1 MDALT
6 TMDARNTNRKYEVFN
21 RRSGEVTGNLRRL
34 DCGASLYDSAQG
46 AERALRTAKHAWDE
60 KSAALSQANT
70 RLELA
75 RRQLMTV
82 CRATAS
88 LSEAWN
94 VAGADAVMAAD
105 AQDEAAL
112 ATHLV
117 EVARQVPYAGDGLVA
132 SLKASRRAWLSAEA
146 AVKAAQAD
154 FTRVTRDFSEAY
166 YRAQAV
172 IAQGK
177 ALLTAYG
184 VRVVERKPSRR
195 KPASA
200 APAVSPTD
208 GAQVPE
214 AA

>member
-1 MDALT
+1 MDAVT

-21 RRSGEVTGNLRRL
+21 RKSGEVTGNLRKL
-34 DCGASLYDSAQG
+34 DGGASLYDAAQG
-46 AERALRTAKHAWDE
+46 VERGLRAAKHAWDE
-60 KSAALSQANT
+60 KSAALAEANA
-70 RLELA
+70 RLERA
-75 RRQLMTV
+75 RKQLMTV

-88 LSEAWN
+88 LSEAWD

-112 ATHLV
+112 ASHLV
-117 EVARQVPYAGDGLVA
+117 EVARQVPHAGEGLVA
-132 SLKASRRAWLSAEA
+132 SLRASRRAWLSAEA
-146 AVKAAQAD
+146 AVKVAQAD

-177 ALLTAYG
+177 AMLTAYG
-184 VRVVERKPSRR
+184 VRVVERKPSPR
-195 KPASA
+195 KPAV
-200 APAVSPTD
+200 PPVTKPLE
-208 GAQVPE
+208 GMPE

>member
-1 MDALT
+1 MKPTAT
-6 TMDARNTNRKYEVFN
+6 TNLDARNTNRKYEVFN
-21 RRSGEVTGNLRRL
+21 RRSGEITGNLRKL
-34 DCGASLYDSAQG
+34 DGGASLYEAAQG
-46 AERALRTAKHAWDE
+46 AERALRAAKHEWDVH
-60 KSAALSQANT
+60 AARLGEANGK
-70 RLELA
+70 LEHA

-82 CRATAS
+82 CRVTAAMS
-88 LSEAWN
+88 DVFD
-94 VAGADAVMAAD
+94 VAGADAILSAD

-117 EVARQVPYAGDGLVA
+117 EVARQVPHAGDGLVA
-132 SLKASRRAWLSAEA
+132 ALRASRKQWLSAEA
-146 AVKAAQAD
+146 GVKAATAD

-184 VRVVERKPSRR
+184 VRVVERRPVTRR
-195 KPASA
+195 TPKSA
-200 APAVSPTD
+200 EAPA
-208 GAQVPE
+208 AAVPE